1 MDSLA
6 SGDLSLMNKN
16 LRTRGIVIAVLTLTC
31 LVILFGPWNKQKGY
45 ARSASDFF
53 SPSKLRQNLSE
64 NIRLG
69 LDLKGGTHLVMQVQ
83 ADEAIKYITD
93 GLVQKGK
100 DDLKKDGI
108 QYTDIKAA
116 APGWIVVE
124 NPNSA
129 DHDKIRDKFY
139 TFMPSDGWDVS
150 TSSSPSS
157 VTFKLTNR
165 YANQIRK
172 EATEQAKT
180 IIEQRINQ
188 YGVAE
193 PTVQLRGKEEDHQIL
208 LQMPGVDNPERVKE
222 LLKVTAR
229 LEIRPATGQK
239 FDTKEQAEAT
249 IAGDTNKEVLPNREK
264 KTDGTSDTGWYIVDK
279 AAVINGSD
287 LREARGVPNQQ
298 GFGYYVGFSL
308 KPGGSEKFG
317 TWTENNI
324 GNYLA
329 VVLENEIR
337 SVAVVRNKITDS
349 GQIEGNFTPQQAE
362 DLGLVLR
369 SGALPAGITYIE
381 ERTVGPS
388 LGADSIRQG
397 VVASLVGLAL
407 VIITMLF
414 YYRFSGMNAVLSLVL
429 NLIIMLAGMAIFGAT
444 LTLPGIAGIILTI
457 GMAVDSNV
465 LVFERIRE
473 ELRAGKIVSS
483 AVATGFDKAIVTIID
498 THVTTIVSAAFLY
511 IFGTGPVRG
520 FAVTLTIGLLAN
532 LFTAVYVSRT
542 IFLWVLNRGGRK
554 AESLSI

>member
-1 MDSLA
+1 
-6 SGDLSLMNKN
+6 MNKN
-16 LRTRGIVIAVLTLTC
+16 LRTRGIIIAIVTIGC
-31 LVILFGPWNKQKGY
+31 LVILLGPWNKPKGY
-45 ARSASDFF
+45 AKSASDFF
-53 SPSKLRQNLSE
+53 APAKLKQNLGE

-83 ADEAIKYITD
+83 ADEAITAMTNNN
-93 GLVQKGK
+93 VQKGK
-100 DDLKKDGI
+100 DDLKKDSI

-116 APGWIVVE
+116 APGLIVVE
-124 NPNSA
+124 NPNPA
-129 DHDKIRDKFY
+129 DHDKIREKFF
-139 TFMPSDGWDVS
+139 TFMPEDGWDY
-150 TSSSPSS
+150 SSSDNPSS
-157 VTFKLTNR
+157 VTFRLTNR

-172 EATEQAKT
+172 DATEQAKA

-188 YGVAE
+188 FGVAE
-193 PTVQLRGKEEDHQIL
+193 PTVQLRGREEDHQIL

-222 LLKVTAR
+222 LLKTDAR
-229 LEIRPATGQK
+229 LEIRAANGQR
-239 FDTKEQAEAT
+239 FAT
-249 IAGDTNKEVLPNREK
+249 IEEASASLAGDATKEVLPYKEK
-264 KTDGTSDTGWYIVDK
+264 QADGTLDTGFYVVDK
-279 AAVINGSD
+279 LPVIDGGD

-298 GFGYYVGFSL
+298 GFGFYVAFSL

-317 TWTENNI
+317 SWTENNI
-324 GNYLA
+324 NNYLA
-329 VVLENEIR
+329 VVLNNEIR

-349 GQIEGNFTPQQAE
+349 GQIEGNFTQQQAE

-369 SGALPAGITYIE
+369 SGALPAKVTYIE

-397 VVASLVGLAL
+397 VVASLVGLGL
-407 VIITMLF
+407 VILTMLL
-414 YYRFSGMNAVLSLVL
+414 YYRLSGVNAVVALVL
-429 NLIIMLAGMAIFGAT
+429 NLVIMLAGMALFGAT
-444 LTLPGIAGIILTI
+444 LTLPGIAGVILTI

-465 LVFERIRE
+465 LIFERIRE

-483 AVATGFDKAIVTIID
+483 AVSNGFDKAFVTIID

-542 IFLWVLNRGGRK
+542 MFWWVLNRGGRK
-554 AESLSI
+554 SETISI

>member
-1 MDSLA
+1 
-6 SGDLSLMNKN
+6 MNKN
-16 LRTRGIVIAVLTLTC
+16 LRTRGIIIAIVTVGC
-31 LVILFGPWNKQKGY
+31 LVILFGPWNKPKGY
-45 ARSASDFF
+45 AKSASDFF
-53 SPSKLRQNLSE
+53 SPAKLKQNLSE

-83 ADEAIKYITD
+83 ADEAITAMTNNN
-93 GLVQKGK
+93 VQKGK

-108 QYTDIKAA
+108 QYSDIKAA
-116 APGWIVVE
+116 APGLIVVE
-124 NPNSA
+124 NANPA
-129 DHDKIRDKFY
+129 DHDKIREKFF
-139 TFMPSDGWDVS
+139 TFMPSDGWDYS
-150 TSSSPSS
+150 TNGNS

-165 YANQIRK
+165 YANQLRK
-172 EATEQAKT
+172 DATEQAKA

-188 YGVAE
+188 FGVAE
-193 PTVQLRGKEEDHQIL
+193 PTVQLRGREEDHQIL

-222 LLKVTAR
+222 LLKTDAR
-229 LEIRPATGQK
+229 LEIRAANGQRFAT
-239 FDTKEQAEAT
+239 AEEASASL
-249 IAGDTNKEVLPNREK
+249 AGDANKEVLPYKEK
-264 KTDGTSDTGWYIVDK
+264 QADGTLDTGFYVVDK
-279 AAVINGSD
+279 LPVIDGGD

-298 GFGYYVGFSL
+298 GFGYYVAFSL

-329 VVLENEIR
+329 VVLNNEIR

-349 GQIEGNFTPQQAE
+349 GQIEGNFTQQQAE

-369 SGALPAGITYIE
+369 SGALPAKVTYIE

-397 VVASLVGLAL
+397 IFASVVGLGV
-407 VIITMLF
+407 VILFMLF
-414 YYRFSGMNAVLSLVL
+414 YYKMSGVNAVVALVL
-429 NLIIMLAGMAIFGAT
+429 NLVILLAGMALFGAT
-444 LTLPGIAGIILTI
+444 LTLPGIAGVILLI

-465 LVFERIRE
+465 LIFERIRE
-473 ELRAGKIVSS
+473 EVHAGKIISS
-483 AVATGFDKAIVTIID
+483 AVDTGFNKALVTIID
-498 THVTTIVSAAFLY
+498 THVTTIVSSAFLY

-542 IFLWVLNRGGRK
+542 MFLWVMSRGGRK
-554 AESLSI
+554 SETISI

>member
-1 MDSLA
+1 
-6 SGDLSLMNKN
+6 MNKN
-16 LRTRGIVIAVLTLTC
+16 LSTRGIVIAVLTIGC

-45 ARSASDFF
+45 ARSAGDFF
-53 SPSKLRQNLSE
+53 KPSKLKQNLGE

-83 ADEAIKYITD
+83 ADEAIAYITNNNII
-93 GLVQKGK
+93 KGK

-108 QYTDIKAA
+108 QYTDIKAT
-116 APGWIVVE
+116 APGLIVVE
-124 NPNSA
+124 NPNPA
-129 DHDKIRDKFY
+129 DHEKIKEKFY
-139 TFMPSDGWDVS
+139 TFMPSDGWDAS

-157 VTFKLTNR
+157 VTFKLTQR
-165 YANQIRK
+165 FANQIRK

-188 YGVAE
+188 FGVAE
-193 PTVQLRGKEEDHQIL
+193 PTVQLRGREEDHQIL

-229 LEIRPATGQK
+229 LEIRAANGQK
-239 FDTKEQAEAT
+239 FDTKEQAEASL
-249 IAGDTNKEVLPNREK
+249 AGDASKEVLPYLEK
-264 KTDGTSDTGWYIVDK
+264 KVDGTSDNGWYIVDK
-279 AAVINGSD
+279 AAVIDGND
-287 LREARGVPNQQ
+287 LREARGVPNQRG

-329 VVLENEIR
+329 VVLENKIR
-337 SVAVVRNKITDS
+337 SVAVVRGKITDS
-349 GQIEGNFTPQQAE
+349 GQIEGNFTQQQAE

-397 VVASLVGLAL
+397 ILASVVGLGLVILFMLGYYRLSGVNAVVAL
-407 VIITMLF
+407 I
-414 YYRFSGMNAVLSLVL
+414 L
-429 NLIIMLAGMAIFGAT
+429 NLIILLAGLVLFSAT
-444 LTLPGIAGIILTI
+444 LTLPGIAGVILLI

-465 LVFERIRE
+465 LIFERIRE

-483 AVATGFDKAIVTIID
+483 SVETGFNKALVTIID
-498 THVTTIVSAAFLY
+498 THVTTIVSSIFLF
-511 IFGTGPVRG
+511 IFGTGPIRG

-532 LFTAVYVSRT
+532 LFTAVYVSRSM
-542 IFLWVLNRGGRK
+542 FYWVLNRGGRK
-554 AESLSI
+554 AETLSI